1 MNYIENAITRYPQ
14 LTDYK
19 DSLEAAVAAVV
30 EMHKKSGTLLLCGNG
45 GSAAD
50 CEHISGEFLKGF
62 LSLRPL
68 SETEKSDL
76 PAEIADRLQGG
87 IKAIPLQSLTSV
99 FTAFSN
105 DVSAD
110 LAFAQLVWTL
120 GDGNGVFLG
129 ISTSG
134 NARNVCAAAKVAKAK
149 GMTTVAMTG
158 ADGGEL
164 AKICEIVLKVPET
177 ETYKVQELHLPL
189 YHALCA
195 EAEARIF
202 GEENA

>member
-14 LTDYK
+14 LSDCK
-19 DSLEAAVAAVV
+19 APLEAAVAAIV
-30 EMHKKSGTLLLCGNG
+30 EMHGRGGTLLLCGNG

-50 CEHISGEFLKGF
+50 CEHISGELLKGF

-68 SETEKSDL
+68 SETEGSGL

-87 IKAIPLQSLTSV
+87 VKAIPLQSLTSV
-99 FTAFSN
+99 FTAFAN

-110 LAFAQLVWTL
+110 LVFAQLVWAL
-120 GDGNGVFLG
+120 GDSNGIFLG

-134 NARNVCAAAKVAKAK
+134 NARNVCAAARTAKAK

-158 ADGGEL
+158 AGGGEL

-202 GEENA
+202 GGENQ

>member
-14 LTDYK
+14 LTDCK
-19 DSLEAAVAAVV
+19 DPLEAAVAAVV
-30 EMHKKSGTLLLCGNG
+30 EMHGKGGTLLLCGNG

-110 LAFAQLVWTL
+110 LAFAQLVWAL